1 MLAATLI
8 ALILMAACV
17 LVNYEAL
24 RLTQSLIPRLRIR
37 PHSRI
42 LLILFAVFTV
52 HLCCIALYAGCYYV
66 MSETL
71 GLGTLHGEFR
81 GEALDYLYFSA
92 TNYTTL
98 GIGDVFAHGPI
109 RLVAGT
115 EPLTGL
121 VLIAWS
127 ASFTYLHM
135 ERFWELHQ
143 KQ

>member
-1 MLAATLI
+1 MLAATVIALTLI
-8 ALILMAACV
+8 ATCV
-17 LVNYEAL
+17 LMNYEAL
-24 RLTQSLIPRLRIR
+24 RLTQSIIPGLRIS

-42 LLILFAVFTV
+42 LVILFAVIAM
-52 HLCCIALYAGCYYV
+52 HLCCIALYAVAYYV
-66 MSETL
+66 MSEGL
-71 GLGTLHGEFR
+71 GLGSLHGEFR

-98 GIGDVFAHGPI
+98 GVGDVFAHGPI
-109 RLVAGT
+109 RLVSGT

-143 KQ
+143 K